1 MTVKFS
7 KKING
12 KIKKNEIM
20 RDVYVI
26 DTDMQT
32 HNIHTSALMC
42 ISVLCIYI
50 YIYAFIHMHIY
61 IYTSRVHTYLYTLY
75 ICIQGLIK
83 YIKQLLAMSFTLILS
98 KHLLA
103 KILTVCIKCTLLIFS
118 WTFVFYSWSD
128 QKIKSNLW
136 FCTGEF
142 TIPFIEVTFLMF
154 SLLENSHRFIS
165 GNVLQNRIQ

>member
-1 MTVKFS
+1 MFEIVYMTVKFS
-7 KKING
+7 KKKNG

-20 RDVYVI
+20 RNVYVI

-32 HNIHTSALMC
+32 HSIHTSALVRIC
-42 ISVLCIYI
+42 VLCVYI

-83 YIKQLLAMSFTLILS
+83 YINQLLAISFTLILS

-103 KILTVCIKCTLLIFS
+103 KIQVVLSAISLFFS
-118 WTFVFYSWSD
+118 
-128 QKIKSNLW
+128 
-136 FCTGEF
+136 
-142 TIPFIEVTFLMF
+142 
-154 SLLENSHRFIS
+154 
-165 GNVLQNRIQ
+165 

>member
-7 KKING
+7 KKKNG
-12 KIKKNEIM
+12 KIKKKWDYEKCV
-20 RDVYVI
+20 RHRYRYADSQY
-26 DTDMQT
+26 T
-32 HNIHTSALMC
+32 H
-42 ISVLCIYI
+42 LCSRTYLCVVCL

-83 YIKQLLAMSFTLILS
+83 YINQLLAISFTLILS

-103 KILTVCIKCTLLIFS
+103 KIQVVLNTISLFFS
-118 WTFVFYSWSD
+118 WTYVFYSWSD

-136 FCTGEF
+136 FCTEEF
-142 TIPFIEVTFLMF
+142 TVPFIEVTFLVF